1 MSMRLQ
7 QSSAIDLT
15 QLTTDQ
21 LNEMLKDKKLSVY
34 YPAIQAELNERNKP
48 KALLTVQILKNFRAK
63 PVLDKEKEPTGMF
76 RVQALVQSAKFVNPQ
91 KGSELT
97 FGGGDNNSVANI
109 SVFLLFDEE
118 QLDKLDKSQ
127 TSAVTVEIALSKHPE
142 DDSKRYALAIGTIQE
157 LKTVYN
163 ETRRMNETFLVWEN
177 DAKEQYLGDKPPI
190 GFVPVMEPTYGTR
203 TVVSHPD
210 DIIVEPIDLN
220 AANAVIPTDLNAW
233 VAEQNQ
239 RSKIKQQ
246 QNLANYLVRQK
257 VSTDLI
263 VNDTLK
269 DAALSSAKEE
279 DVAIAI

>member
-1 MSMRLQ
+1 MRLQ
-7 QSSAIDLT
+7 QSGGFDLST
-15 QLTTDQ
+15 LSVEQLTDMMKNKALAQ
-21 LNEMLKDKKLSVY
+21 LA
-34 YPAIQAELNERNKP
+34 PAIQAELNERTKP
-48 KALLTVQILKNFRAK
+48 KALLTLTVLKNFRAK

-97 FGGGDNNSVANI
+97 LGGGDNNSVANI

-142 DDSKRYALAIGTIQE
+142 DDTKRYALAIGTIQE

-163 ETRRMNETFLVWEN
+163 ETRRINETFLVWEN
-177 DAKEQYLGDKPPI
+177 DAKEQYLGDKPPT

-220 AANAVIPTDLNAW
+220 AANAIIPTDLNAW
-233 VAEQNQ
+233 VAEQNA
-239 RSKIKQQ
+239 RSKIKQA
-246 QNLANYLVRQK
+246 QNLANYMVRQK
-257 VSTDLI
+257 ASTDAI

-269 DAALSSAKEE
+269 DAASIPSKEEE